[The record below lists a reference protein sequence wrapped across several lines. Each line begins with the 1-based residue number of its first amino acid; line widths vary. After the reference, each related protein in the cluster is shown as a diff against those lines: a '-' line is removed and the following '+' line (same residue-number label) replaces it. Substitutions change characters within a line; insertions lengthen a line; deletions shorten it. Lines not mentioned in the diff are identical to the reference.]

1 MFNLI
6 SPEYSFE
13 RFCHLMLGKDPTA
26 VLDAASAE
34 ITYARRNHRET
45 TKDAD
50 FRKGSRGRAY
60 CDNLQR
66 LVGLCMGSIPSDP
79 TPDFL
84 MTVKPLV
91 MNLLQRW
98 EIGDLRQFF
107 ADVPDEGLPGEVLKV
122 IDFVTV
128 VVSRR
133 DVDSADI
140 QSTLGAL
147 RRLTE
152 SPETA
157 RRFFERVEI
166 SFHGY
171 DQIPQE
177 LFEIDE
183 VRQFVYKLD
192 EQFPYWLFF
201 LSKRHLGLQCLLYSL
216 LPPFLTEEGRAQVFP
231 ERINELLTRRWF
243 PAMNQICQ
251 YVGFSNHQ
259 IDQLTDRTMTYI
271 TQGRLPLDG

>member
-1 MFNLI
+1 M
-6 SPEYSFE
+6 
-13 RFCHLMLGKDPTA
+13 
-26 VLDAASAE
+26 
-34 ITYARRNHRET
+34 
-45 TKDAD
+45 
-50 FRKGSRGRAY
+50 
-60 CDNLQR
+60 
-66 LVGLCMGSIPSDP
+66 
-79 TPDFL
+79 
-84 MTVKPLV
+84 
-91 MNLLQRW
+91 
-98 EIGDLRQFF
+98 
-107 ADVPDEGLPGEVLKV
+107 
-122 IDFVTV
+122 

-140 QSTLGAL
+140 QSTLGVL

-157 RRFFERVEI
+157 RWFFERVDI

-183 VRQFVYKLD
+183 IRQFVYKLD
-192 EQFPYWLFF
+192 EQFPYWLF
-201 LSKRHLGLQCLLYSL
+201 SCQNATLGFQCLLY
-216 LPPFLTEEGRAQVFP
+216 FCCHHFTEGARQVSP
-231 ERINELLTRRWF
+231 ERINEVLTRRWF

-251 YVGFSNHQ
+251 YVGFSSHQ